1 MGRLDG
7 RSAIVTGGTR
17 GIGFAIAKRLVADGA
32 TVIATGRS
40 VGGTVPEGA
49 RYAAVTLDD
58 PVSLESFAARVAEFS
73 PDILVNNAG
82 INKVALFAE
91 IAMTDFARIQ
101 QVNVAAVFRLC
112 QAAVPGM
119 RRRKWGRVVSIT
131 SIWGKISRAGRAS
144 YSTSKFAVDGMTA
157 ALAAEVASD
166 GVLVNCVAP
175 GIIDSDMTRQ
185 VLGAQGIAE
194 LAAQIPLG
202 RLGRPEEVA
211 AFVAW
216 LVSPENSYISGQN
229 LTIDGG
235 FTRV

>member
-58 PVSLESFAARVAEFS
+58 SASLEAFAARVAEFS

-82 INKVALFAE
+82 INKLALFTE

-144 YSTSKFAVDGMTA
+144 YSTSKFAIDGMTA

-202 RLGRPEEVA
+202 RLGRPEEIA

-229 LTIDGG
+229 LAIDGG